1 MPGRVKRAV
10 RFAAITAVAVAC
22 GGTGDDAKDA
32 TADATLDGTADS
44 TVDGNGGMDAS
55 NDGAMDSGSD
65 ARDAAEEDSGLALP
79 YGAPPH
85 DGLKKRLV

>member
-1 MPGRVKRAV
+1 MPGRVRRAV

-22 GGTGDDAKDA
+22 GGTGDDTKDA
-32 TADATLDGTADS
+32 TVDATKDQTIDGY
-44 TVDGNGGMDAS
+44 GNDATGMDAS
-55 NDGAMDSGSD
+55 GDATMDSGSD